1 MEFLAQFHPK
11 IVHFPIALLSCY
23 VFLEVLTGIF
33 KKDFLI
39 KSTHLIL
46 LFGVLGALAAIL
58 TGQQA
63 EMAFDYWNKQASA
76 LMEEHEMYATITI
89 WYFSALLVIRT
100 YLVFKKKFSN
110 VFKYIFV
117 ALAVTGFYFVVQT
130 GDHGGKMVYEHG
142 IGTQYK
148 IKVME
153 DN

>member
-23 VFLEVLTGIF
+23 VFLEVLTAIF
-33 KKDFLI
+33 KKDFLV
-39 KSTHLIL
+39 KAALLFL

-63 EMAFDYWNKQASA
+63 EAAFDYWNKQASA
-76 LMEEHEMYATITI
+76 IMEEHEMYANITI
-89 WYFSALLVIRT
+89 WYFSALLVIRSF
-100 YLVFKKKFSN
+100 LVFKKKFTN

-117 ALAVTGFYFVVQT
+117 GLALIGFYLVVQT
-130 GDHGGKMVYEHG
+130 GDHGGRMVYEHG

-148 IKVME
+148 VKVME